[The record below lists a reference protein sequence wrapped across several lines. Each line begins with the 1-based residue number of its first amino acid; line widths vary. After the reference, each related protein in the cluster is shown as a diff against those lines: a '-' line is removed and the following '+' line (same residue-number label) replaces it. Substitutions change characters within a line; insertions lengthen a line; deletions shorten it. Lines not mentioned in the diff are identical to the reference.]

1 MRGHDRQT
9 RASKYSQNI
18 SSSLRPSHAGGIK
31 LKHMSDEVKLLP
43 GLKLREIT
51 LQVPLDHLNPAAG
64 MIDIFARVVTGKD
77 GEKRPYLLF
86 LQGGPGHEA
95 ARPALYPSP
104 QPTWLPRALEDYQ
117 VVMLDQRGTGRST
130 PVSADPD
137 FGPLAG
143 LTPSEQAEYLTHLRA
158 DEIVRDAEALRAYL
172 GGKRWTLL
180 GQSFGGFT
188 SVRYLSSHPEG
199 LSGAILTGGL
209 TAVGHPIED
218 VYAETWRIMMDKSE
232 TYYRQYPEDR
242 DRVRQIY
249 NLAREGKIITPNG
262 DKVGADR
269 WRTVGIVLGAQGGG
283 MKLHELLENDPF
295 SPAFRHD
302 LAAMLPFEGRN
313 PLYAILHE
321 SCYADGVA
329 TRWAASRT
337 MPREVKR
344 DGTLLAGEHLP
355 RDLFEESSELR
366 PLREAADIVA
376 NYEWT
381 QLYST
386 ERLASADVPVAAAAY
401 YEDAYVPLKFST
413 ETAGILK
420 DCRLWVTSEY
430 EHNGLRHDARVLD
443 RLIGLLKGQILQ

>member
-1 MRGHDRQT
+1 MRGHERQT

-18 SSSLRPSHAGGIK
+18 PPSLRLSLVAGIM
-31 LKHMSDEVKLLP
+31 LKHMSEEVKLLP

-51 LQVPLDHLNPAAG
+51 LQVPLDHRNPAAG
-64 MIDIFARVVTGKD
+64 MIDIFARVVTGQEGK
-77 GEKRPYLLF
+77 KRPYLLF

-95 ARPALYPSP
+95 ARPSLYPSP
-104 QPTWLPRALEDYQ
+104 QPSWLPRALEDYQ

-130 PVSADPD
+130 PVSADLD

-143 LTPSEQAEYLTHLRA
+143 LTPSAQAEYLTHLRA

-172 GGKRWTLL
+172 GGEPWTLL

-209 TAVGHPIED
+209 TAVGRPIED

-232 TYYRQYPEDR
+232 TYYRRFPEDR

-249 NLAREGKIITPNG
+249 DLAREGKIVTPNG
-262 DKVGADR
+262 DAVGADR

-283 MKLHELLENDPF
+283 MKLHELLENDPC

-302 LAAMLPFEGRN
+302 LAAMLPFGGRN

-321 SCYADGVA
+321 SCYADGVS

-337 MPREVKR
+337 MPPEVKD
-344 DGTLLAGEHLP
+344 DGTFFAGEHLP

-366 PLREAADIVA
+366 PLRETAEIIA
-376 NYEWT
+376 NQEWE
-381 QLYST
+381 QLYSAT
-386 ERLASADVPVAAAAY
+386 RLASADVPVAAAAY
-401 YEDAYVPLKFST
+401 YEDAYVPLRFSV
-413 ETAGILK
+413 ETARLLK

-430 EHNGLRHDARVLD
+430 EHNGLRQEPRVLD

>member
-1 MRGHDRQT
+1 
-9 RASKYSQNI
+9 
-18 SSSLRPSHAGGIK
+18 
-31 LKHMSDEVKLLP
+31 
-43 GLKLREIT
+43 
-51 LQVPLDHLNPAAG
+51 
-64 MIDIFARVVTGKD
+64 
-77 GEKRPYLLF
+77 
-86 LQGGPGHEA
+86 
-95 ARPALYPSP
+95 
-104 QPTWLPRALEDYQ
+104 
-117 VVMLDQRGTGRST
+117 
-130 PVSADPD
+130 
-137 FGPLAG
+137 
-143 LTPSEQAEYLTHLRA
+143 
-158 DEIVRDAEALRAYL
+158 
-172 GGKRWTLL
+172 
-180 GQSFGGFT
+180 
-188 SVRYLSSHPEG
+188 
-199 LSGAILTGGL
+199 
-209 TAVGHPIED
+209 
-218 VYAETWRIMMDKSE
+218 MDKSE
-232 TYYRQYPEDR
+232 TYYRQFPEDR

-283 MKLHELLENDPF
+283 MKLHELLENDSF

-366 PLREAADIVA
+366 PLREAADILA

-430 EHNGLRHDARVLD
+430 EHNGLRQDARVLD

>member
-1 MRGHDRQT
+1 MRGHERQT

-18 SSSLRPSHAGGIK
+18 PPSLRLSLVAGIM
-31 LKHMSDEVKLLP
+31 LKHMSEEVKLLP

-51 LQVPLDHLNPAAG
+51 LQVPLDHRNPAAG
-64 MIDIFARVVTGKD
+64 MIDIFARVVTGQE

-95 ARPALYPSP
+95 ARPSLYPSP
-104 QPTWLPRALEDYQ
+104 QPSWLPRALEDYQ

-130 PVSADPD
+130 PVSADLD

-143 LTPSEQAEYLTHLRA
+143 LTPSAQAEYLTHLRA

-172 GGKRWTLL
+172 GGEPWTLL

-209 TAVGHPIED
+209 TAVGRPIED
-218 VYAETWRIMMDKSE
+218 IYAETWRIMMDKSE
-232 TYYRQYPEDR
+232 TYYRRFPEDR

-249 NLAREGKIITPNG
+249 DLAQEGEVVTPNG
-262 DKVGADR
+262 DKVGADW

-283 MKLHELLENDPF
+283 MKLHELLENDPY

-302 LAAMLPFEGRN
+302 LADMLPFGGRN

-321 SCYADGVA
+321 SCYADGVS

-337 MPREVKR
+337 MPPEVKD
-344 DGTLLAGEHLP
+344 DGTFFAGEHLP

-366 PLREAADIVA
+366 PLRETAEIIA
-376 NYEWT
+376 NQEWE
-381 QLYST
+381 QLYSAT
-386 ERLASADVPVAAAAY
+386 RLASADVPVAAAAY
-401 YEDAYVPLKFST
+401 YEDAYVPLRFSV
-413 ETAGILK
+413 ETARLLK

-430 EHNGLRHDARVLD
+430 EHNGLRQDPRVLD

>member
-1 MRGHDRQT
+1 MRGHERQT

-18 SSSLRPSHAGGIK
+18 PPSLRLSLVAGIM
-31 LKHMSDEVKLLP
+31 LKHMSEEVKLLP

-51 LQVPLDHLNPAAG
+51 LQVPLDYRNPAAG
-64 MIDIFARVVTGKD
+64 MIDIFARVVTGQE

-95 ARPALYPSP
+95 ARPSLYPSP
-104 QPTWLPRALEDYQ
+104 QPSWLPRALEDYQ

-130 PVSADPD
+130 PVSADLD

-143 LTPSEQAEYLTHLRA
+143 LTPSAQAEYLTHLRA

-172 GGKRWTLL
+172 GGEPWTLL

-209 TAVGHPIED
+209 TAVGRPIED

-232 TYYRQYPEDR
+232 TYYRQFPEDH

-249 NLAREGKIITPNG
+249 DLAREGKIVTPNG
-262 DKVGADR
+262 DAVGADR

-283 MKLHELLENDPF
+283 LKLHELLENDPC

-302 LAAMLPFEGRN
+302 LAAMLPFGGRN

-321 SCYADGVA
+321 SCYADGVS

-337 MPREVKR
+337 MPSEVKD
-344 DGTLLAGEHLP
+344 DGTFFAGEHLP

-366 PLREAADIVA
+366 PLRETAEIIA
-376 NYEWT
+376 NQEWE
-381 QLYST
+381 QLYSAT
-386 ERLASADVPVAAAAY
+386 RLASADVPVAAAAY
-401 YEDAYVPLKFST
+401 YEDAYVPLRFFV
-413 ETAGILK
+413 ETARLLK

-430 EHNGLRHDARVLD
+430 EHNGLRQDPRVLD